1 MPLPDPTHPD
11 PPPDDAPPGPGRPP
25 DDAPAVVGPP
35 PGDAPAP
42 RAEPRLDPPAPAAP
56 RAVQIWF
63 EAAAEPDLPDAVA
76 DLDTARAAAVA
87 FARAAKAANT
97 RRAYTAGVRAWC
109 AWCEQHG
116 LPALPARG
124 EDVAAYL
131 AAARVAGRAPA
142 TIEVHRAAIR
152 YLHHLARL
160 PVPTVDAVV
169 GETLAGIRRTAAAS
183 GLTPAKKA
191 AATAEV
197 LRTILAGIPDDLRGL
212 RDRALLLTGFA
223 GALRRSELAAIRIDH
238 LEATPRGLRLTLPVS
253 KGERTGKAVTVPL
266 PYGSHGLC
274 PVLAIAAWR
283 SAAGLSDGPLFR
295 RLWVPAMSRPPR
307 LGSQPI
313 DARTVARIVQA
324 RATAAGYPPGAL
336 GGHSLKRGALTT
348 GMDQG
353 VHPARLKRLG
363 RHRSYAV
370 LDEYLEHGD
379 AFEGHPLADV
389 L

>member
-1 MPLPDPTHPD
+1 MPLPAPT
-11 PPPDDAPPGPGRPP
+11 
-25 DDAPAVVGPP
+25 
-35 PGDAPAP
+35 AP
-42 RAEPRLDPPAPAAP
+42 RRPAAPGAADTPGTVQPPAAAATPATAHAVQRWFETAAEPR
-56 RAVQIWF
+56 
-63 EAAAEPDLPDAVA
+63 LPDAVA
-76 DLDTARAAAVA
+76 GLDDARAAALA
-87 FARAAKAANT
+87 FARAGKAANT
-97 RRAYTAGVRAWC
+97 RRAYPAAVRAWC

-131 AAARVAGRAPA
+131 AAARVAGRAPS

-152 YLHHLARL
+152 TLHHLARL
-160 PVPTVDAVV
+160 PVPTVDAIV

-197 LRTILAGIPDDLRGL
+197 LRTILAGIPEDLRGL

-223 GALRRSELAAIRIDH
+223 GALRRSELAAILVEH
-238 LEATPRGLRLTLPVS
+238 LEPTARGLRLLLPVS
-253 KGERTGKAVTVPL
+253 KGERTGRAVTVPL

-283 SAAGLSDGPLFR
+283 TAAGLTEGALFR
-295 RLWVPAMSRPPR
+295 RLWAAPGAPEAGAARQPR
-307 LGSQPI
+307 LGTQPI
-313 DARTVARIVQA
+313 DARTVARIIQA

-348 GMDQG
+348 GMNQG

-379 AFEGHPLADV
+379 PFEGHPLSGV

>member
-1 MPLPDPTHPD
+1 MPEPPSPARPPATPLPANPH
-11 PPPDDAPPGPGRPP
+11 
-25 DDAPAVVGPP
+25 AVRG
-35 PGDAPAP
+35 
-42 RAEPRLDPPAPAAP
+42 
-56 RAVQIWF
+56 WF
-63 EAAAEPDLPDAVA
+63 EAAAELTLPVA
-76 DLDTARAAAVA
+76 DGGGLETARTAALA

-97 RRAYTAGVRAWC
+97 RRAYRAGVRAWC
-109 AWCEQHG
+109 DWCDRHG

-124 EDVAAYL
+124 DDVAAYL

-160 PVPTVDAVV
+160 PVPTGDAAV
-169 GETLAGIRRTAAAS
+169 GETLAGIRRTAAAA
-183 GLTPAKKA
+183 GLAPAKKG

-197 LRTILAGIPDDLRGL
+197 LRAILAAIPGDLRGL
-212 RDRALLLTGFA
+212 RDRALLVVGFA
-223 GALRRSELAAIRIDH
+223 GALRRAELAAIRIEH
-238 LEATPRGLRLTLPVS
+238 LEPTPRGLRLTLPVS
-253 KGERTGKAVTVPL
+253 KGERSGKAVTIPL
-266 PYGSHGLC
+266 PYGEHGLC
-274 PVLAIAAWR
+274 PVRAIAAWCE
-283 SAAGLSDGPLFR
+283 AAGIHDGALFR
-295 RLWVPAMSRPPR
+295 RLWVPRAARGDSPPPPPR
-307 LGSQPI
+307 LGAAAI
-313 DARTVARIVQA
+313 DPRTVARVVQA

-348 GMDQG
+348 GMDRG

-379 AFEGHPLADV
+379 PFDGHPLAGV

>member
-1 MPLPDPTHPD
+1 MSLPNPTGPHRLPDPD
-11 PPPDDAPPGPGRPP
+11 PADVPTTVQS
-25 DDAPAVVGPP
+25 PA
-35 PGDAPAP
+35 AAST
-42 RAEPRLDPPAPAAP
+42 PAAP
-56 RAVQIWF
+56 HAVQRWF
-63 EAAAEPDLPDAVA
+63 EAAAEPDLPDAVTG
-76 DLDTARAAAVA
+76 LDDARAAAVA
-87 FARAAKAANT
+87 FARAAKATNT

-109 AWCEQHG
+109 AWCEQHD

-131 AAARVAGRAPA
+131 AATRVAGRAPA

-169 GETLAGIRRTAAAS
+169 GETLAGIRRTAAAA
-183 GLTPAKKA
+183 GHAPAKKA
-191 AATAEV
+191 AATVEV

-223 GALRRSELAAIRIDH
+223 GALRRSELAAIRIEY

-274 PVLAIAAWR
+274 PVRAIGAWR
-283 SAAGLSDGPLFR
+283 TAASITEGPLFR
-295 RLWVPAMSRPPR
+295 RLWATPAAGAGAAARPPR

-379 AFEGHPLADV
+379 AFEGHPLAEV